1 MNEDVKREVEEIDLK
16 IAELKKQRRELLAK
30 LGEGRLSWGA
40 IIAGAFGALM
50 VGLGIIALFA
60 ANWDMFGREARA
72 AIAVAPV
79 VACGAVAIAAS
90 LRGVRARALWE
101 PLGILWCVSVAAAT
115 CLVEQTYQVG
125 GSVPGL
131 VLLVALLMLPAI
143 WTTRAVAPTVLWP
156 ILAIVWGGV
165 SSLAAG
171 AGESFAL
178 AAKGVAL
185 MALSLPAYV
194 AFLRSRP
201 PKSALVSAQIV
212 SGLVYS
218 AGLGILLC
226 ITLPLDWEWHEEF
239 FGIMIF
245 WLCAALVAGT
255 GRFFRLP
262 AWGDVALVVAAG
274 AAFPTPGLRDYSVYI
289 NYTGYIIS
297 LVLMVGVVVYGVRK
311 MRLLFTNVGAAT
323 FLWLVLA
330 KFFESEAS
338 FTVKGIVLIAAGLAL
353 TALNVVLIRLRKGRR
368 A

>member
-79 VACGAVAIAAS
+79 VACGAVAIAAA
-90 LRGVRARALWE
+90 LKGVRARALWE

-115 CLVEQTYQVG
+115 CLVAQTYQVG

-165 SSLAAG
+165 SWDAG
-171 AGESFAL
+171 ACKSFAL

-226 ITLPLDWEWHEEF
+226 ITLPLDWGWHDGF
-239 FGIMIF
+239 LGIMIF
-245 WLCAALVAGT
+245 WLCAALVAGI
-255 GRFFRLP
+255 GRFFCLP
-262 AWGDVALVVAAG
+262 AWGAVALVVVAVAAI
-274 AAFPTPGLRDYSVYI
+274 PTPLLRY
-289 NYTGYIIS
+289 NTGFIIS
-297 LVLMVGVVVYGVRK
+297 LVLMASVVVYGVRK

>member
-1 MNEDVKREVEEIDLK
+1 MNEDVKREVEQIDLK

-90 LRGVRARALWE
+90 LKGVRARALWE

-115 CLVEQTYQVG
+115 CLVAQTYQVG

-165 SSLAAG
+165 SWDAG
-171 AGESFAL
+171 ACKSFAL

-226 ITLPLDWEWHEEF
+226 ITLPLDWGWHDGF
-239 FGIMIF
+239 LGIMIF
-245 WLCAALVAGT
+245 WLCAALVAGI

-262 AWGDVALVVAAG
+262 AWGAVSLVVVAVAAI
-274 AAFPTPGLRDYSVYI
+274 PTPLLRY
-289 NYTGYIIS
+289 NTGFIIS
-297 LVLMVGVVVYGVRK
+297 LVLMASVVVYGVRK

-330 KFFESEAS
+330 KFFGSEAS

>member
-79 VACGAVAIAAS
+79 VACGAVAIAAA
-90 LRGVRARALWE
+90 LKGVSARALWE
-101 PLGILWCVSVAAAT
+101 SLGILWCVSVAAAT
-115 CLVEQTYQVG
+115 CLVAQTYQVG

-165 SSLAAG
+165 SWDAG
-171 AGESFAL
+171 ACKSFAL

-226 ITLPLDWEWHEEF
+226 ITLPLDWGWHDGF
-239 FGIMIF
+239 LGIMIF
-245 WLCAALVAGT
+245 WLCAALVAGI

-262 AWGDVALVVAAG
+262 AWGAVALVVVAVAAI
-274 AAFPTPGLRDYSVYI
+274 PTPLLRY
-289 NYTGYIIS
+289 NTGFIIS
-297 LVLMVGVVVYGVRK
+297 LVLMASVVVYGVRK

>member
-90 LRGVRARALWE
+90 LKGVRARALWE

-115 CLVEQTYQVG
+115 CLVAQTYQVG

-165 SSLAAG
+165 SWDAG
-171 AGESFAL
+171 ACKSFAF

-218 AGLGILLC
+218 AGLGTLLC
-226 ITLPLDWEWHEEF
+226 ITLPLDWGWHDGF
-239 FGIMIF
+239 LGIMIF
-245 WLCAALVAGT
+245 WLCAALVAGI

-262 AWGDVALVVAAG
+262 AWDAVALVVVAVAAI
-274 AAFPTPGLRDYSVYI
+274 PTPLLRY
-289 NYTGYIIS
+289 NTGFIIS
-297 LVLMVGVVVYGVRK
+297 LVLMASVVVYGVRK
-311 MRLLFTNVGAAT
+311 MRLLFTNFGAAT

>member
-1 MNEDVKREVEEIDLK
+1 MNEDVKHEVEEIDLK

-90 LRGVRARALWE
+90 LKGVRARALWE

-115 CLVEQTYQVG
+115 CLVAQTYQVG

-165 SSLAAG
+165 SWDAG
-171 AGESFAL
+171 ACKSFAL

-218 AGLGILLC
+218 AGLGMLLC
-226 ITLPLDWEWHEEF
+226 ITLPLDWGWHDGF
-239 FGIMIF
+239 LGIMIF
-245 WLCAALVAGT
+245 WLCAALVAGI

-262 AWGDVALVVAAG
+262 AWGAVALVVVAVAAI
-274 AAFPTPGLRDYSVYI
+274 PTPLLRY
-289 NYTGYIIS
+289 NTGFIIS
-297 LVLMVGVVVYGVRK
+297 LVLMASVVVYGVRK

-330 KFFESEAS
+330 KFFGSEAS

>member
-79 VACGAVAIAAS
+79 VACGAVAIAAA
-90 LRGVRARALWE
+90 LKGVSARALWE

-115 CLVEQTYQVG
+115 CLVAQTYQVG

-165 SSLAAG
+165 SWDAG
-171 AGESFAL
+171 ACKSFAL

-226 ITLPLDWEWHEEF
+226 ITLPLDWGWHDGF
-239 FGIMIF
+239 LGIMIF
-245 WLCAALVAGT
+245 WLCAALVAGI

-262 AWGDVALVVAAG
+262 AWGAVALVVVAVAAI
-274 AAFPTPGLRDYSVYI
+274 PTPLLRY
-289 NYTGYIIS
+289 NTGFIIS
-297 LVLMVGVVVYGVRK
+297 LVLMASVVVYGVRK

-330 KFFESEAS
+330 KFFGSEAS
-338 FTVKGIVLIAAGLAL
+338 FTVKGIVLIAAGLVL

>member
-90 LRGVRARALWE
+90 LKGVRARALWE

-115 CLVEQTYQVG
+115 CLVAQTYQVG

-165 SSLAAG
+165 SWDAG
-171 AGESFAL
+171 ACKSFAL

-226 ITLPLDWEWHEEF
+226 ITLPLDWGWHDGF
-239 FGIMIF
+239 LGIMIF
-245 WLCAALVAGT
+245 WLCAALVAGI
-255 GRFFRLP
+255 GRFFCLP
-262 AWGDVALVVAAG
+262 AWGAVALVVVAVAAI
-274 AAFPTPGLRDYSVYI
+274 PTPLLRY
-289 NYTGYIIS
+289 NTGFIIS
-297 LVLMVGVVVYGVRK
+297 LVLMASVVVYGVRK

-330 KFFESEAS
+330 KFFGSEAS
-338 FTVKGIVLIAAGLAL
+338 FTVKGIVLIAAGLVL

>member
-60 ANWDMFGREARA
+60 ANWDMFGREVRA

-90 LRGVRARALWE
+90 LKGVRARALWE

-115 CLVEQTYQVG
+115 CLVAQTYQVG

-165 SSLAAG
+165 SWDAG
-171 AGESFAL
+171 ACKSFAL

-226 ITLPLDWEWHEEF
+226 ITLPLDWGWHDGF
-239 FGIMIF
+239 LGIMIF
-245 WLCAALVAGT
+245 WLCAALVAGI

-262 AWGDVALVVAAG
+262 AWGAVALVVVAVAAI
-274 AAFPTPGLRDYSVYI
+274 PTPLLRY
-289 NYTGYIIS
+289 NTGFIIS
-297 LVLMVGVVVYGVRK
+297 LVLMASVVVYGVRK

-330 KFFESEAS
+330 KFFGSEAS

>member
-1 MNEDVKREVEEIDLK
+1 MNEDVKREVEQIDLK

-90 LRGVRARALWE
+90 LKGVRARALWE

-115 CLVEQTYQVG
+115 CLVAQTYQVG

-165 SSLAAG
+165 SWDAG
-171 AGESFAL
+171 ACESFAL

-226 ITLPLDWEWHEEF
+226 ITLPLDWGWHDGF
-239 FGIMIF
+239 LGIMIF
-245 WLCAALVAGT
+245 WLCAALVAGI

-262 AWGDVALVVAAG
+262 AWGAVSLVVVAVAAI
-274 AAFPTPGLRDYSVYI
+274 PTPLLRY
-289 NYTGYIIS
+289 NTGFIIS
-297 LVLMVGVVVYGVRK
+297 LVLMASVVVYGVRK

-330 KFFESEAS
+330 KFFGSEAS

>member
-115 CLVEQTYQVG
+115 CLVAQTYQVG

-165 SSLAAG
+165 SWDAG
-171 AGESFAL
+171 ACKSFAL
-178 AAKGVAL
+178 AANGVAL

-226 ITLPLDWEWHEEF
+226 ITLPLDWGWHDGF
-239 FGIMIF
+239 LGIMIF
-245 WLCAALVAGT
+245 WLCAALVAGI

-262 AWGDVALVVAAG
+262 AWGAVALVVVAVAAI
-274 AAFPTPGLRDYSVYI
+274 PTPLLRY
-289 NYTGYIIS
+289 NTGFIIS
-297 LVLMVGVVVYGVRK
+297 LVLMASVVVYGVRK

>member
-1 MNEDVKREVEEIDLK
+1 MNEDVKREVEQIDLK

-60 ANWDMFGREARA
+60 ANWDMFGREVRA

-90 LRGVRARALWE
+90 LKGVRARALWE

-115 CLVEQTYQVG
+115 CLVAQTYQVG

-165 SSLAAG
+165 SWDAG
-171 AGESFAL
+171 ACKSFAL

-218 AGLGILLC
+218 AGLGMLLC
-226 ITLPLDWEWHEEF
+226 ITLPLDWGWHDGF
-239 FGIMIF
+239 LGIMIF
-245 WLCAALVAGT
+245 WLCAALVAGI

-262 AWGDVALVVAAG
+262 AWGAVALVVVAVAAI
-274 AAFPTPGLRDYSVYI
+274 PTPLLRY
-289 NYTGYIIS
+289 NTGFIIS
-297 LVLMVGVVVYGVRK
+297 LVLMASVVVYGVRK

-330 KFFESEAS
+330 KFFGSEAS

>member
-101 PLGILWCVSVAAAT
+101 PLAILWCVSVAAAT
-115 CLVEQTYQVG
+115 CLVAQTYQVG

-165 SSLAAG
+165 SWDAG
-171 AGESFAL
+171 ACKSFAL

-226 ITLPLDWEWHEEF
+226 ITLPLDWGWHDGF
-239 FGIMIF
+239 LGIMIF
-245 WLCAALVAGT
+245 WLCAALVAGI

-262 AWGDVALVVAAG
+262 AWGAVALVVVAVAAI
-274 AAFPTPGLRDYSVYI
+274 PTPLLRY
-289 NYTGYIIS
+289 NTGFIIS
-297 LVLMVGVVVYGVRK
+297 LVLMASVVVYGVRK

>member
-90 LRGVRARALWE
+90 LKGVRARALWE

-115 CLVEQTYQVG
+115 CLVAQTYQVG

-165 SSLAAG
+165 SWDAG
-171 AGESFAL
+171 ACKSFAL

-226 ITLPLDWEWHEEF
+226 ITLPLDWGWHDGF
-239 FGIMIF
+239 LGIMIF
-245 WLCAALVAGT
+245 WLCAALVAGI

-262 AWGDVALVVAAG
+262 AWGAVALVVVAVAAI
-274 AAFPTPGLRDYSVYI
+274 PTPLLRY
-289 NYTGYIIS
+289 NTGFIIS
-297 LVLMVGVVVYGVRK
+297 LVLMASVVVYGVRK

-330 KFFESEAS
+330 KFFGSEAS
-338 FTVKGIVLIAAGLAL
+338 FTVKGIVLIAAGLVL

>member
-60 ANWDMFGREARA
+60 ANWDMFGREVRA

-90 LRGVRARALWE
+90 LKGVRARALWE

-115 CLVEQTYQVG
+115 CLVAQTYQVG

-165 SSLAAG
+165 SWDAG
-171 AGESFAL
+171 ACKSFAL

-218 AGLGILLC
+218 AGLGMLLC
-226 ITLPLDWEWHEEF
+226 ITLPLDWGWHDGF
-239 FGIMIF
+239 LGIMIF
-245 WLCAALVAGT
+245 WLCAALVAGI

-262 AWGDVALVVAAG
+262 AWGAVALVVVAVAAI
-274 AAFPTPGLRDYSVYI
+274 PTPLLRY
-289 NYTGYIIS
+289 NTGFIIS
-297 LVLMVGVVVYGVRK
+297 LVLMASVVVYGVRK

-330 KFFESEAS
+330 KFFGSEAS

>member
-115 CLVEQTYQVG
+115 CLVAQTYQVG

-165 SSLAAG
+165 SWDAG
-171 AGESFAL
+171 ACKSFAL

-226 ITLPLDWEWHEEF
+226 ITLPLDWGWHDGF
-239 FGIMIF
+239 LGIMIF
-245 WLCAALVAGT
+245 WLCAALVAGI
-255 GRFFRLP
+255 GCFFRLP
-262 AWGDVALVVAAG
+262 AWGAVALVVVAVAAI
-274 AAFPTPGLRDYSVYI
+274 PTPLLRY
-289 NYTGYIIS
+289 NTGFIIS
-297 LVLMVGVVVYGVRK
+297 LVLMASVVVYGVRK

-338 FTVKGIVLIAAGLAL
+338 FTVKGIVLIVAGLAL

>member
-79 VACGAVAIAAS
+79 VACGAVAIAAA
-90 LRGVRARALWE
+90 LKGVSARALWE

-115 CLVEQTYQVG
+115 CLVAQTYQVG

-165 SSLAAG
+165 SWDAG
-171 AGESFAL
+171 ACKSFAL

-226 ITLPLDWEWHEEF
+226 ITLPLDWGWHDGF
-239 FGIMIF
+239 LGIMIF
-245 WLCAALVAGT
+245 WLCAALVAGI

-262 AWGDVALVVAAG
+262 AWGAVALVVVAVAAI
-274 AAFPTPGLRDYSVYI
+274 PTPLLRY
-289 NYTGYIIS
+289 NTGFIIS
-297 LVLMVGVVVYGVRK
+297 LVLMASVVVYGVRK

-323 FLWLVLA
+323 CLWLVLA

>member
-90 LRGVRARALWE
+90 LKGVRARALWE

-115 CLVEQTYQVG
+115 CLVAQTYQVG

-165 SSLAAG
+165 SWDAG
-171 AGESFAL
+171 ACKSFAL

-226 ITLPLDWEWHEEF
+226 ITLPLDWGWHDGF
-239 FGIMIF
+239 LGIMIF
-245 WLCAALVAGT
+245 WLCAALVAGI

-262 AWGDVALVVAAG
+262 AWGAVSLVVVAVAAI
-274 AAFPTPGLRDYSVYI
+274 PTPLIRY
-289 NYTGYIIS
+289 NTGFIIS
-297 LVLMVGVVVYGVRK
+297 LVLMASVVVYGVRK

>member
-115 CLVEQTYQVG
+115 CLVAQTYQVG

-165 SSLAAG
+165 SWDAG
-171 AGESFAL
+171 ACKSFAL

-226 ITLPLDWEWHEEF
+226 ITLPLDWGWHDGF
-239 FGIMIF
+239 LGIMIF
-245 WLCAALVAGT
+245 WLCAALVAGI

-262 AWGDVALVVAAG
+262 AWGAVALVVVAVAAI
-274 AAFPTPGLRDYSVYI
+274 PTPLLRY
-289 NYTGYIIS
+289 NTGFIIS
-297 LVLMVGVVVYGVRK
+297 LVLMASVVVYGVRK

-330 KFFESEAS
+330 KFFGSEAS

>member
-101 PLGILWCVSVAAAT
+101 PLGILWCVSVAAAA
-115 CLVEQTYQVG
+115 CLVAQTYQVG

-165 SSLAAG
+165 SWDAG
-171 AGESFAL
+171 ACKSFAL

-226 ITLPLDWEWHEEF
+226 ITLPLDWGWHDGF
-239 FGIMIF
+239 LGIMIF
-245 WLCAALVAGT
+245 WLCAALVAGI

-262 AWGDVALVVAAG
+262 AWGAVALVVVAVAAI
-274 AAFPTPGLRDYSVYI
+274 PTPLLRY
-289 NYTGYIIS
+289 NTGFIIS
-297 LVLMVGVVVYGVRK
+297 LVLMASVVVYGVRK

>member
-1 MNEDVKREVEEIDLK
+1 MKTSNE
-16 IAELKKQRRELLAK
+16 
-30 LGEGRLSWGA
+30 S
-40 IIAGAFGALM
+40 GALM

-79 VACGAVAIAAS
+79 VACGAVAIAAA
-90 LRGVRARALWE
+90 LKGVRARALWE

-115 CLVEQTYQVG
+115 CLVAQTYQVG

-165 SSLAAG
+165 SWDAG
-171 AGESFAL
+171 ACKSFAL

-226 ITLPLDWEWHEEF
+226 ITLPLDWGWHDGF
-239 FGIMIF
+239 LGIMIF
-245 WLCAALVAGT
+245 WLCAALVAGI

-262 AWGDVALVVAAG
+262 AWGAVALVVVAVAAI
-274 AAFPTPGLRDYSVYI
+274 PTPLLRY
-289 NYTGYIIS
+289 NTGFIIS
-297 LVLMVGVVVYGVRK
+297 LVLMASVVVYGVRK

>member
-79 VACGAVAIAAS
+79 VACGAVAIAAA
-90 LRGVRARALWE
+90 LKGVRARALWE

-115 CLVEQTYQVG
+115 CLVAQTYQVG

-165 SSLAAG
+165 SWDAG
-171 AGESFAL
+171 ACKSFAL

-226 ITLPLDWEWHEEF
+226 ITLPLDWGWHDGF
-239 FGIMIF
+239 LGIMIF
-245 WLCAALVAGT
+245 WLCAALVAGI

-262 AWGDVALVVAAG
+262 AWGAVALVVVAVAAI
-274 AAFPTPGLRDYSVYI
+274 PTPLLCY
-289 NYTGYIIS
+289 NTGFIIS
-297 LVLMVGVVVYGVRK
+297 LVLMASVVVYGVRK

>member
-60 ANWDMFGREARA
+60 ANWDMFGREVRA

-90 LRGVRARALWE
+90 LKGVRARALWE

-115 CLVEQTYQVG
+115 CLVAQTYQVG

-165 SSLAAG
+165 SWDAG
-171 AGESFAL
+171 ACKSFAL

-226 ITLPLDWEWHEEF
+226 ITLPLDWGWHDGF
-239 FGIMIF
+239 LGIMIF
-245 WLCAALVAGT
+245 WLCAALVAGI

-262 AWGDVALVVAAG
+262 AWGAVALVVVAVAAI
-274 AAFPTPGLRDYSVYI
+274 PTPLLRY
-289 NYTGYIIS
+289 NTGFIIS
-297 LVLMVGVVVYGVRK
+297 LVLMASVVVYGVRK

>member
-115 CLVEQTYQVG
+115 CLVAQTYQVG

-165 SSLAAG
+165 SWDAG
-171 AGESFAL
+171 ACKSFAL

-226 ITLPLDWEWHEEF
+226 ITLPLDWGWHDGF
-239 FGIMIF
+239 LGIMIF
-245 WLCAALVAGT
+245 WLCAALAAGI
-255 GRFFRLP
+255 GCFFRLP
-262 AWGDVALVVAAG
+262 AWGAVALVVVAVAAI
-274 AAFPTPGLRDYSVYI
+274 PTPLLRY
-289 NYTGYIIS
+289 NTGFIIS
-297 LVLMVGVVVYGVRK
+297 LVLMASVVVYGVRK

>member
-90 LRGVRARALWE
+90 LKGVRARALWE

-115 CLVEQTYQVG
+115 CLVAQTYQVG

-165 SSLAAG
+165 SWDAG
-171 AGESFAL
+171 ACKSFAL

-226 ITLPLDWEWHEEF
+226 ITLPLDWGWHDGF
-239 FGIMIF
+239 LGIMIF
-245 WLCAALVAGT
+245 WLCAALVAGI

-262 AWGDVALVVAAG
+262 AWGAVALVVVAVAAI
-274 AAFPTPGLRDYSVYI
+274 PTPLLRY
-289 NYTGYIIS
+289 NTGFIIS
-297 LVLMVGVVVYGVRK
+297 LVLMASVVVYGVRK

-330 KFFESEAS
+330 KFFESQAS
-338 FTVKGIVLIAAGLAL
+338 FTVKGIVLIVAGLVL

>member
-115 CLVEQTYQVG
+115 CLVAQTYQVG

-165 SSLAAG
+165 SLAAG

-226 ITLPLDWEWHEEF
+226 ITLPLDWGWHDGF
-239 FGIMIF
+239 LGIMIF
-245 WLCAALVAGT
+245 WLCAALVAGI

-262 AWGDVALVVAAG
+262 AWGAVALVVVAVAAI
-274 AAFPTPGLRDYSVYI
+274 PTPLLRY
-289 NYTGYIIS
+289 NTGFIIS
-297 LVLMVGVVVYGVRK
+297 LVLMASVVVYGVRK

>member
-115 CLVEQTYQVG
+115 CLVAQTYQVG

-165 SSLAAG
+165 SWDAG
-171 AGESFAL
+171 ACKSFAL

-226 ITLPLDWEWHEEF
+226 ITLPLDWGWHDGF
-239 FGIMIF
+239 LGIMIF
-245 WLCAALVAGT
+245 WLCAALVAGI

-262 AWGDVALVVAAG
+262 AWGAVALVVVAVAAI
-274 AAFPTPGLRDYSVYI
+274 PTPLLRY
-289 NYTGYIIS
+289 NTGFIIS
-297 LVLMVGVVVYGVRK
+297 LVLMASVVVYGVRK

>member
-72 AIAVAPV
+72 AIAVVPV

-115 CLVEQTYQVG
+115 CLVAQTYQVG

-165 SSLAAG
+165 SWDAG
-171 AGESFAL
+171 ACKSFAL

-226 ITLPLDWEWHEEF
+226 ITLPLDWGWHDGF
-239 FGIMIF
+239 LGIMIF
-245 WLCAALVAGT
+245 WLCAALVAGI
-255 GRFFRLP
+255 GCFFRLP
-262 AWGDVALVVAAG
+262 AWGAVALVVVAVAAI
-274 AAFPTPGLRDYSVYI
+274 PTPLLRY
-289 NYTGYIIS
+289 NTGFIIS
-297 LVLMVGVVVYGVRK
+297 LVLMASVVVYGVRK

>member
-79 VACGAVAIAAS
+79 VACGAVAIAAA
-90 LRGVRARALWE
+90 LKGVRARALWE

-115 CLVEQTYQVG
+115 CLVAQTYQVG

-165 SSLAAG
+165 SWDAG
-171 AGESFAL
+171 ACKSFAL

-226 ITLPLDWEWHEEF
+226 ITLPLDWGWHDGF
-239 FGIMIF
+239 LGIMIF
-245 WLCAALVAGT
+245 WLCAALVAGI

-262 AWGDVALVVAAG
+262 AWGAVALVVVAVAAI
-274 AAFPTPGLRDYSVYI
+274 PTPLLRY
-289 NYTGYIIS
+289 NTGFIIS
-297 LVLMVGVVVYGVRK
+297 LVLMASVVVYGVRK

>member
-90 LRGVRARALWE
+90 LKGVRARALWE

-115 CLVEQTYQVG
+115 CLVAQTYQVG

-165 SSLAAG
+165 SWDAG
-171 AGESFAL
+171 ACKSFAL

-226 ITLPLDWEWHEEF
+226 ITLPLDWGWHDGF
-239 FGIMIF
+239 LGIMIF
-245 WLCAALVAGT
+245 WLCAALAAGI

-262 AWGDVALVVAAG
+262 AWGAVALVAVAVAAI
-274 AAFPTPGLRDYSVYI
+274 PTPLLRY
-289 NYTGYIIS
+289 NTGFIIS
-297 LVLMVGVVVYGVRK
+297 LVLMASVVVYGVRK

-330 KFFESEAS
+330 KFFGSEAS

>member
-90 LRGVRARALWE
+90 LKGVRARALWE

-115 CLVEQTYQVG
+115 CLVAQTYQVG

-165 SSLAAG
+165 SWDAG
-171 AGESFAL
+171 ACKSFAL
-178 AAKGVAL
+178 AAKGIAL
-185 MALSLPAYV
+185 MALSLPADV

-226 ITLPLDWEWHEEF
+226 ITLPLDWGWHDGF
-239 FGIMIF
+239 LGIMIF
-245 WLCAALVAGT
+245 WLCAALVAGI

-262 AWGDVALVVAAG
+262 AWGAVALVVVAVVAI
-274 AAFPTPGLRDYSVYI
+274 PTPLLRY
-289 NYTGYIIS
+289 NTCFIIS
-297 LVLMVGVVVYGVRK
+297 LVLMASVVVYGVRK
-311 MRLLFTNVGAAT
+311 MRLLFTIVGAAT

>member
-115 CLVEQTYQVG
+115 CLVAQTYQVG

-165 SSLAAG
+165 SWDAG
-171 AGESFAL
+171 ACKSFAL

-201 PKSALVSAQIV
+201 PKSALVSAQIM

-226 ITLPLDWEWHEEF
+226 ITLPLDWGWHDGF
-239 FGIMIF
+239 LGIMIF
-245 WLCAALVAGT
+245 WLCAALVAGV

-262 AWGDVALVVAAG
+262 AWGAVALVVVAVAAI
-274 AAFPTPGLRDYSVYI
+274 PTPLLRY
-289 NYTGYIIS
+289 NTGFIIS
-297 LVLMVGVVVYGVRK
+297 LVLMASVVVYGVRK

>member
-90 LRGVRARALWE
+90 LNGVRARALWE

-115 CLVEQTYQVG
+115 CLVAQTYQVG

-165 SSLAAG
+165 SWDAG
-171 AGESFAL
+171 ACKSFAL

-226 ITLPLDWEWHEEF
+226 ITLPLDWGWHDGF
-239 FGIMIF
+239 LGIMIF
-245 WLCAALVAGT
+245 WLCAALVAGI

-262 AWGDVALVVAAG
+262 AWGAVALVVVAVAAI
-274 AAFPTPGLRDYSVYI
+274 PTPLLRY
-289 NYTGYIIS
+289 NTGFIIS
-297 LVLMVGVVVYGVRK
+297 LVLMASVVVYGVRK

>member
-60 ANWDMFGREARA
+60 ANWDMFGREVRA

-79 VACGAVAIAAS
+79 VACGAVAIAAA
-90 LRGVRARALWE
+90 LKGVSARALWE

-115 CLVEQTYQVG
+115 CLVAQTYQVG

-165 SSLAAG
+165 SWDAG
-171 AGESFAL
+171 ACKSFAL

-226 ITLPLDWEWHEEF
+226 ITLPLDWGWHDGF
-239 FGIMIF
+239 LGIMIF
-245 WLCAALVAGT
+245 WLCAALVAGI

-262 AWGDVALVVAAG
+262 AWGAVALVVVAVAAI
-274 AAFPTPGLRDYSVYI
+274 PTPLLRY
-289 NYTGYIIS
+289 NTGFIIS
-297 LVLMVGVVVYGVRK
+297 LVLMASVVVYGVRK

>member
-60 ANWDMFGREARA
+60 ANWDMFGREVRA

-79 VACGAVAIAAS
+79 VACGAVAIAAA
-90 LRGVRARALWE
+90 LKGVRARALWE

-115 CLVEQTYQVG
+115 CLVAQTYQVG

-165 SSLAAG
+165 SWDAG
-171 AGESFAL
+171 ACKSFAL

-226 ITLPLDWEWHEEF
+226 ITLPLDWGWHDGF
-239 FGIMIF
+239 LGIMIF
-245 WLCAALVAGT
+245 WLCAALVAGI

-262 AWGDVALVVAAG
+262 AWGAVALVVVAVAAI
-274 AAFPTPGLRDYSVYI
+274 PTPLLRY
-289 NYTGYIIS
+289 NTGFIIS
-297 LVLMVGVVVYGVRK
+297 LVLMASVVVYGVRK

-330 KFFESEAS
+330 KFFGSEAS
-338 FTVKGIVLIAAGLAL
+338 FTVKGIVLIVAGLVL
-353 TALNVVLIRLRKGRR
+353 TALNVVLIRLHKGRR

>member
-90 LRGVRARALWE
+90 LKGVRARALWE

-115 CLVEQTYQVG
+115 CLVAQTYQVG

-143 WTTRAVAPTVLWP
+143 WTTRAIAPTVLWP

-165 SSLAAG
+165 SWDAG
-171 AGESFAL
+171 ACKSFAL

-226 ITLPLDWEWHEEF
+226 ITLPLDWGWHDGF
-239 FGIMIF
+239 LGIMIF
-245 WLCAALVAGT
+245 WLCAALVAGI

-262 AWGDVALVVAAG
+262 AWGAVALVVVAVAAI
-274 AAFPTPGLRDYSVYI
+274 PTPLLRY
-289 NYTGYIIS
+289 NTGFIIS
-297 LVLMVGVVVYGVRK
+297 LVLMASVVVYGVRK

>member
-115 CLVEQTYQVG
+115 CLVAQTYQVG

-165 SSLAAG
+165 SLAAG

-226 ITLPLDWEWHEEF
+226 ITLPLDWGWHDGF
-239 FGIMIF
+239 LGIMIF
-245 WLCAALVAGT
+245 WLCAALVAGI
-255 GRFFRLP
+255 GRFFCLP
-262 AWGDVALVVAAG
+262 AWGAVALVVVAVAAI
-274 AAFPTPGLRDYSVYI
+274 PTPLLRY
-289 NYTGYIIS
+289 NTGFIIS
-297 LVLMVGVVVYGVRK
+297 LVLMASVVVYGVRK

>member
-90 LRGVRARALWE
+90 LKGVRARALWE

-115 CLVEQTYQVG
+115 CLVAQTYQVG

-165 SSLAAG
+165 SWDAG
-171 AGESFAL
+171 ACKSFAL

-226 ITLPLDWEWHEEF
+226 ITLPLDWGWHDGF
-239 FGIMIF
+239 LGIMIF
-245 WLCAALVAGT
+245 WLCAALVAGI

-262 AWGDVALVVAAG
+262 AWGAVALVVVAVAAI
-274 AAFPTPGLRDYSVYI
+274 PTPLLRY
-289 NYTGYIIS
+289 NTGFIIS
-297 LVLMVGVVVYGVRK
+297 LVLMASVVVYGVRK

-330 KFFESEAS
+330 KFFGSEAS